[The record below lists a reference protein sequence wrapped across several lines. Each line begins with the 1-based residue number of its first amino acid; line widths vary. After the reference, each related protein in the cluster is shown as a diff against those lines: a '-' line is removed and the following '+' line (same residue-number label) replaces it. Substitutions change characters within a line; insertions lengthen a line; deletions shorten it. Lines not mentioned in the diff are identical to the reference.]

1 MPPSAQL
8 SPVAPSRSTTA
19 RRLPKQAVLFVAFA
33 PARADPMT
41 TTWYSKLTLART
53 LPVVSASPGA
63 VRLRALSGLRK
74 GGKARAALRR
84 HGRSARR
91 GIFVNRLRFVLQF
104 RIVAHCGLQRRR
116 SFSHHRPAHAWAR
129 AADGFRLACPG
140 LRKRALGRAMRSFAA
155 ESQFPRGMLAQRER
169 EPLR

>member
-1 MPPSAQL
+1 MCECALPNRWLRQL
-8 SPVAPSRSTTA
+8 AAPRSTTA
-19 RRLPKQAVLFVAFA
+19 RRLPKQAVLFAAFA

-84 HGRSARR
+84 HGQSARR

-129 AADGFRLACPG
+129 AADGFRLACAG
-140 LRKRALGRAMRSFAA
+140 LRKRALGRTMRSLAGRVSVPA
-155 ESQFPRGMLAQRER
+155 RGR
-169 EPLR
+169 